1 MVKQTGKTFNFK
13 RNHLMLKRQPNSKKS
28 VPFNHIFPAN
38 LISSSEKKT
47 RVKWSYTNYSQF
59 LGGKLSFPEFLKVM
73 HDHSRVENL
82 PTEVVEA
89 FRAGDTSKKG
99 VISARHLK
107 HLLLRWGEHLSPK
120 EGKSSMATFLS
131 LKNSW

>member
-1 MVKQTGKTFNFK
+1 MRSLGMSPTIAELKKYFK
-13 RNHLMLKRQPNSKKS
+13 DK
-28 VPFNHIFPAN
+28 
-38 LISSSEKKT
+38 
-47 RVKWSYTNYSQF
+47 
-59 LGGKLSFPEFLKVM
+59 GGKLSFPEFLKVM

-120 EGKSSMATFLS
+120 EVEQIFREANVMPNS
-131 LKNSW
+131 LVKYEDFVKIACAPVPDYY